1 MDVAEE
7 IVGQVVA
14 EAKSEVP
21 TSSSS
26 SERRRQSETFEGVS
40 EDEEDRGGPLPQVG
54 EFMRTNTDVTLI
66 GGNEESC
73 DLALKA
79 QWFLPVEHHN

>member
-7 IVGQVVA
+7 NVGQVAA
-14 EAKSEVP
+14 EAKVP

-26 SERRRQSETFEGVS
+26 SERRRQSETFEGVR

-54 EFMRTNTDVTLI
+54 ELMRTNTDVTLI
-66 GGNEESC
+66 GGDEESC
-73 DLALKA
+73 DLTLKA
-79 QWFLPVEHHN
+79 QWFLPVDYHK